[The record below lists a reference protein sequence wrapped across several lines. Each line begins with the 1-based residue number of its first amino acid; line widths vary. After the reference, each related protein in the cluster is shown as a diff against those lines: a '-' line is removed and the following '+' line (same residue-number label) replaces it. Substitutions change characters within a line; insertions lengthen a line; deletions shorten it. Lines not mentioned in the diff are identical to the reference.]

1 MKKIVLLYNFSEE
14 RLSKVK
20 RAILPL
26 KAVPKVVGPDE
37 YGQKLGYLIGEE
49 GYLQEEN
56 PQSEAFKDE
65 MLVMSGFTG
74 SDIDM
79 LIFSLKKHG
88 AGRVA
93 LKAVVTETNIGWTS
107 SQLHSAIEAEHQA
120 MKR

>member
-26 KAVPKVVGPDE
+26 KAVSRVVTPEE

-49 GYLQEEN
+49 EYLQEET
-56 PQSEAFKDE
+56 PKTEVFQDE

-79 LIFSLKKHG
+79 LIFGLKKHG
-88 AGRVA
+88 AGRIA
-93 LKAVVTETNIGWTS
+93 LKAVVTETNINWSS
-107 SQLHSAIEAEHQA
+107 SQLYSAIEAERQA